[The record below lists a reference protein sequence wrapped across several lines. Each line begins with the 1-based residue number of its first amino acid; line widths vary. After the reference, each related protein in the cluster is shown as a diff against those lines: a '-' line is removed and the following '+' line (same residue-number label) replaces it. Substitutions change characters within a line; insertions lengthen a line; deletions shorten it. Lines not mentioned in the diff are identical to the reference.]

1 MKGIFYE
8 NDGENI
14 SLINDEQ
21 LYHMPQDLDKAG
33 DNVLLIRIHE
43 SFGYNFY
50 EFHNMDKLIDVI
62 KEYDLKYG
70 ETDTI
75 FIIFNEV
82 IVDPKGIKIF
92 SDKVKKKCYYANYD
106 MNDYDDPMK
115 VFLPLSLY
123 SQLNYLIN
131 EDYLNAKKF
140 LINMNRNYR
149 ELIKPYKLVFLSNHI
164 SPLRIDLFNIL
175 KYTDNLKNS
184 VWSFN
189 TRIQYYSGEKHNL
202 NSFFKDNEGIIPFSY
217 DAFNDKKHVL
227 KSTYFSQFLSYFEVV
242 TESYFFKD
250 IKDIENS
257 CPITEKIV
265 KPVASFLPFIFFGSL
280 STRGKLQEIGM
291 TFNCPLYGFYDT
303 TNEKSIN
310 EGLGQF
316 TKQILMSKEELHI
329 IYYKYEVELY
339 NNATK
344 FFDYFIKL
352 KKTINK
358 DIFNKS
364 NDIIGD
370 LSTKTL
376 IDLTTKTL
384 I

>member
-8 NDGENI
+8 NDGEKI
-14 SLINDEQ
+14 ELIDNGE
-21 LYHMPQDLDKAG
+21 LYHIPQDLAKAG
-33 DNVLLIRIHE
+33 DNLLLIRIHE

-50 EFHNMDKLIDVI
+50 EFYNKELLIEKI
-62 KEYDLKYG
+62 KEYDEKYG
-70 ETDTI
+70 VTDTL
-75 FIIFNEV
+75 FFIFNEI
-82 IVDPKGIKIF
+82 IVEPDEIEKLGKE
-92 SDKVKKKCYYANYD
+92 VGKKCYYANYD
-106 MNDYDDPMK
+106 MKDNKCPMR

-123 SQLNYLIN
+123 TQLNYLIQ

-149 ELIKPYKLVFLSNHI
+149 ELSKPYKLVFLSNHI
-164 SPLRIDLFNIL
+164 SPIRIDLFNIL
-175 KYTDNLKNS
+175 KCTDNLKNS

-217 DAFNDKKHVL
+217 DAFNDKKHIL
-227 KSTYFSQFLSYFEVV
+227 KSTYFSQFLAYFEVI

-250 IKDIENS
+250 IRNFENT

-265 KPVASFLPFIFFGSL
+265 KPIASFLPFIFFGSPNTKNGL
-280 STRGKLQEIGM
+280 LEIGM

-303 TNEKSIN
+303 TNERSMN
-310 EGLGQF
+310 EGLGHF
-316 TKQILMSKEELHI
+316 TKQALMTKEELHS

-352 KKTINK
+352 KKTINE
-358 DIFNKS
+358 DIFNKK
-364 NDIIGD
+364 NDISGD
-370 LSTKTL
+370 KIKNL
-376 IDLTTKTL
+376 I
-384 I
+384 